1 MIKRIHILFLTL
13 LVSQLGFGQFI
24 GKDAVS
30 KALFYMQKNE
40 LDSSKKY
47 IDEADLDAELI
58 TLPKTWYYKALIYKD
73 LYKLN
78 EKDNKDSPL
87 RLTSVES
94 LKKLSS
100 IDTSKEFAES
110 AHKMM
115 TYLASTFYNDAARS
129 LNPQTYKKAEDYYEK
144 YRELMIIASPSTDL
158 TQQDVKFKLALASM
172 LNQHLERQ
180 AERDSNKVKEVK
192 IIYSQIL
199 LLDIENGS
207 ASYNLGILYYNEAV
221 EIINKMDYDM
231 DLERLN
237 ELQDICIDL
246 FMKSLPYMLKSYE
259 LGYNVKETL
268 KGLENIYHGLNDTE
282 KEEFYKKVLKDLE
295 ELEKSEK

>member
-13 LVSQLGFGQFI
+13 LITQLSFGQFI

-40 LDSSKKY
+40 LDSAKKY

-58 TLPKTWYYKALIYKD
+58 AQPKTWYYKALIYKD
-73 LYKLN
+73 LYKQN

-87 RLTSVES
+87 RLTATEC
-94 LKKLSS
+94 LKKLIT
-100 IDTSKEFAES
+100 IDTTKEFTES
-110 AHKMM
+110 GNKMM

-129 LNPQTYKKAEDYYEK
+129 LNPQSYKNAENYYEH
-144 YRELMIIASPSTDL
+144 YRNLMLLASPSTDL
-158 TQQDVKFKLALASM
+158 IQQDVKFKLALASM
-172 LNQHLERQ
+172 LNQNLERQ
-180 AERDSNKVKEVK
+180 ESRDSSKVAEVK
-192 IIYSQIL
+192 IIYKDIL
-199 LLDIENGS
+199 SIDQNNGS
-207 ASYNLGILYYNEAV
+207 ANYNLGILYYNESV
-221 EIINKMDYDM
+221 EIINQMDYDM

-237 ELQDICIDL
+237 ELQDICINL

-259 LGYNVKETL
+259 LGYNVKENL

-282 KEEFYKKVLKDLE
+282 KEEFYKKILKDLE
-295 ELEKSEK
+295 ESEK

>member
-13 LVSQLGFGQFI
+13 LVTQLGFGQFI

-30 KALFYMQKNE
+30 KALFYMQKSE
-40 LDSSKKY
+40 LDSAKKY
-47 IDEADLDAELI
+47 IDEADLDSELI
-58 TLPKTWYYKALIYKD
+58 TQPKTWYYKALIYKD
-73 LYKLN
+73 LYKQN

-94 LKKLSS
+94 LNKLNN
-100 IDTSKEFAES
+100 IDASKEFTES

-129 LNPQTYKKAEDYYEK
+129 LNPQTYKNAEDYYEK

-158 TQQDVKFKLALASM
+158 VQQDVKFKLALASM

-180 AERDSNKVKEVK
+180 GSRDSSKVVEIK
-192 IIYSQIL
+192 IIYKDIIN
-199 LLDIENGS
+199 LDQNNGS
-207 ASYNLGILYYNEAV
+207 ANYNLGILYYNESV

-282 KEEFYKKVLKDLE
+282 KEEFYKKILKDLE
-295 ELEKSEK
+295 ESEK